1 MKPRLTDMSNEGL
14 VQHFAEICLKEDQ
27 ALIRSQ
33 ISKFNRLFKQQMEVE
48 SELENRGTA
57 ARLGLLKLF
66 EHPNM
71 QVRLQAARETLAVAP
86 EEARHMIETIA
97 QSNHMPQAGDAGMT
111 LWNLDRG
118 VFKPT

>member
-1 MKPRLTDMSNEGL
+1 
-14 VQHFAEICLKEDQ
+14 
-27 ALIRSQ
+27 
-33 ISKFNRLFKQQMEVE
+33 ME
-48 SELENRGTA
+48 LQNRGVT

-86 EEARHMIETIA
+86 EEARRMIELIA
-97 QSNHMPQAGDAGMT
+97 ESNRMPQPGDAGMT

-118 VFKPT
+118 VFKPV